1 MKIRWAIAKRL
12 KRLMWLAVCVDSVV
26 CQSPLLRLF
35 FSLFETLSRLAYVCE
50 YFILFY
56 FFHHKGVVIMLAL
69 TPLDTTYFLCVGLVC
84 VFGGILRKP
93 PD

>member
-1 MKIRWAIAKRL
+1 MKIRWAIAKKL

-26 CQSPLLRLF
+26 CQSPLLLHF
-35 FSLFETLSRLAYVCE
+35 FLFETLSRLAYVCE
-50 YFILFY
+50 SF

-84 VFGGILRKP
+84 VFGGGILRKP